1 MVGRKVVLVVLVVTE
16 LRGRWTGRR
25 KPGQAEPQDGQ
36 ARTSGLEPGSC
47 LSRRVPIR
55 FVSFRKSLK
64 AEKRLD
70 WRSRKWTGPALHR
83 QRYGEM

>member
-1 MVGRKVVLVVLVVTE
+1 MVAVLVVGVVTE

-25 KPGQAEPQDGQ
+25 EPGQTGPQDGQ

-47 LSRRVPIR
+47 LSRRVLIR
-55 FVSFRKSLK
+55 FVSFRKKSLK

-70 WRSRKWTGPALHR
+70 WRSRKWTGPALYQ
-83 QRYGEM
+83 QRCGEW